1 MPEFAFRSATALVA
15 DIKAGR
21 TSSRAL
27 LEIFL
32 QRIDRYNPS
41 LNAVICERRDH
52 ARQRADAADA
62 AWQRGEDWG
71 PLHGLPMTVKE
82 SYNVEG
88 LPTTWGHPAFKD
100 NVAAADAVAVRHLL
114 DAGAI
119 VFGKTNV
126 PIDLADFQSYNAV
139 YGTTNNPWDQARTPG
154 GSSGGSAAALAAG
167 LTGLEIGTDIG
178 GSIRNPAHFCGVFGH
193 KPSFGL
199 VSLRGHGLKDALTA
213 VDISVG
219 GPLARSAQDL
229 ELALNLIA
237 GPNPLDA
244 AGVKYQLPV
253 LTKPVQDLRIAVWN
267 DVPLCPSSDEVRQRV
282 DKVAQVLAQAGAR
295 VDAHARPGFTAEHS
309 HAVFFGLLHSAMS
322 SRMPQAAFDALVER
336 AGQLEAGDH
345 SERAQMLRL
354 QTMRHQQWAS
364 LNEQRAC
371 LRDAWRVFFETH
383 DFLITP
389 IMPTSAF
396 QHDHGN
402 FGGRTIDIDGRKQ
415 PYFTQTFWAGLAG
428 VCWLPATIVP
438 TGPDANGLPIGVQ
451 IIGPMYGDLQTIQL
465 AQKLEQMGFAFQPPP
480 AFA

>member
-1 MPEFAFRSATALVA
+1 MSELAFRSATSLAA

-27 LEIFL
+27 LDLYLE
-32 QRIDRYNPS
+32 RIDRYNPS
-41 LNAVICERRDH
+41 INAVICERRDH

-62 AWQRGEDWG
+62 ALQRGEDWG
-71 PLHGLPMTVKE
+71 VLHGLPMTVKE

-88 LPTTWGHPAFKD
+88 LPTTWGHPTFSN
-100 NVAAADAVAVRHLL
+100 NVASADAVAVKHLQN
-114 DAGAI
+114 AGAI

-126 PIDLADFQSYNAV
+126 PVDLADFQSYNAV

-193 KPSFGL
+193 KPSYGV
-199 VSLRGHGLKDALTA
+199 VSLRGHGLKDSLTS

-229 ELALNLIA
+229 ELAMNLIV
-237 GPNPLDA
+237 GPSQLDA
-244 AGVKYQLPV
+244 AGLKYQLAA
-253 LTKPVQDLRIAVWN
+253 LTKPIQKLRVALWS
-267 DVPLCPSSDEVRQRV
+267 DSPLCPSSNEVKHRV
-282 DKVAQVLAQAGAR
+282 DKVGRALAQAGAA
-295 VDAHARPGFTAEHS
+295 VDAHARPGFTAEQSHS
-309 HAVFFGLLHSAMS
+309 VFYGLLHSAMS
-322 SRMPQAAFDALVER
+322 SRMPKPSFDVLVER
-336 AGQLEAGDH
+336 ANQLKTDDH
-345 SERAQMLRL
+345 SERAEMLRL
-354 QTMRHQQWAS
+354 QTMRHQQWAG
-364 LNEQRAC
+364 LNEQRAR

-396 QHDHGN
+396 QHDHGS

-428 VCWLPATIVP
+428 VSWLPATVVP

-451 IIGPMYGDLQTIQL
+451 IIGPMYGDMQTIQL

-480 AFA
+480 AFS